1 MVSNGVDAVAILLE
15 VVVVV
20 WFWVLF
26 IIACGLIMCSI
37 FDQNVFEELVVVV
50 VDVWLSDII
59 IIKR

>member
-26 IIACGLIMCSI
+26 IIACGLIMCSM